1 MAGVLILAI
10 ETATGC
16 GGVALT
22 RGISESG
29 TLLAEYTLQPEV
41 THSRQLLGSIAAI
54 MAAAGTDW
62 SQLAAVAVSQGPG
75 SFTGLRIGMAAA
87 KGIARAAGIPL
98 LAVPTLDGLALQTT
112 TTELPLCCLLD
123 ARKQQVYAAF
133 YRHEEGRCRRTS
145 PFLVLRPEELVR
157 QIHEPTLVIGPGV
170 QACQSLLATHPPVRL
185 CPGVF
190 LCPRAAAIGFCGAQQ
205 LEEEAGDE
213 YEEIVPLYVRAS
225 EAELSLRGMD
235 GRMQGAL

>member
-22 RGISESG
+22 RGVGESG
-29 TLLAEYTLQPEV
+29 KLLAEYTLQPEV
-41 THSRQLLGSIAAI
+41 THSRRLLGSVAAM
-54 MAAAGTDW
+54 MAATGIDW
-62 SQLAAVAVSQGPG
+62 SELAAVAVSQGPG

-87 KGIARAAGIPL
+87 KGIAMAAGIPL

-112 TTELPLCCLLD
+112 TTDLPICCLLD

-133 YRHEEGRCRRTS
+133 YRYEAGRCRRTS
-145 PFLVLRPEELVR
+145 PFLVLGPEELAH

-170 QACQSLLATHPPVRL
+170 QACQSLFAAHPLMRSNPA
-185 CPGVF
+185 GF
-190 LCPRAAAIGFCGAQQ
+190 LHPRAAAIGFCGARQ
-205 LEEEAGDE
+205 LAEEATCE
-213 YEEIVPLYVRAS
+213 AEEIVPLYVRAS

-235 GRMQGAL
+235 GRVRGA

>member
-22 RGISESG
+22 RGVGESG
-29 TLLAEYTLQPEV
+29 KLLAEYTLQPEV
-41 THSRQLLGSIAAI
+41 THSRRLLGSVAAM
-54 MAAAGTDW
+54 MAAVGIDW
-62 SQLAAVAVSQGPG
+62 SELAAVAVSQGPG

-87 KGIARAAGIPL
+87 KGIAMAAGIPL

-112 TTELPLCCLLD
+112 TTDLPICCLLD

-133 YRHEEGRCRRTS
+133 YRYEAERCRRTS
-145 PFLVLRPEELVR
+145 PFLVLGPEELAH

-170 QACQSLLATHPPVRL
+170 QACQSLFAAHPLMRSNPA
-185 CPGVF
+185 GF
-190 LCPRAAAIGFCGAQQ
+190 LHPRAAAIGFCGARQ
-205 LEEEAGDE
+205 LAEEATSE
-213 YEEIVPLYVRAS
+213 AEEIVPLYVRAS

-235 GRMQGAL
+235 GRVRGA